1 MNKKTRKKEIYK
13 MINGLNWLS
22 KLSFITHTTSQ
33 LENSFFRLLAGQ
45 NQTSNNEN
53 EVIIESFK
61 PNGSHLV
68 DQNKLYKGES
78 VEEGKAIP
86 PPKDLIRLCRQCD
99 WNVFMQNCRNNPEKL
114 HWIGSHGQNLL
125 HFLCTRRPNLC
136 AVAVF
141 TTLHREAIVKEDHD
155 GCLPIHMAMTN
166 GASHEVICT
175 LIRQAPETIFHANK
189 WNYYPFDW
197 IWKRCKYEL
206 KHVEEDEEEE
216 NRIWIT
222 IKELIRAASIQ
233 SGAIQSGTMLHL
245 AMDFDCPVDMINCI
259 IQRFPKLSMEKDS
272 NGRTC
277 LARAVS
283 TKHIPS
289 SELIQMLLEVDM
301 KSALEADAVGRIP
314 IHLAIS
320 NQISWSAGV
329 CHLFRAAPISI
340 QVKDPVTNLYPF
352 QLMANQA
359 DKKDSHLSV
368 TDLFEL
374 LSLCPSVL
382 K

>member
-1 MNKKTRKKEIYK
+1 
-13 MINGLNWLS
+13 MINGLSWLS

-33 LENSFFRLLAGQ
+33 LETSFFRLLAGQ

-53 EVIIESFK
+53 GVIESF
-61 PNGSHLV
+61 NELSDSHFV
-68 DQNKLYKGES
+68 DQNELYKGES
-78 VEEGKAIP
+78 VKEGKVIP
-86 PPKDLIRLCRQCD
+86 PPKDLIRLCRQSD
-99 WNVFMQNCRNNPEKL
+99 WDLFIQNCRNNPDKL

-136 AVAVF
+136 VVEVF
-141 TTLHREAIVKEDHD
+141 TALYRDAIVNEDHD

-189 WNYYPFDW
+189 WDYCPFEW

-206 KHVEEDEEEE
+206 EHVDEEDEEEE
-216 NRIWIT
+216 KCIWNT
-222 IKELIRAASIQ
+222 INELIRAASIQ

-245 AMDFDCPVDMINCI
+245 AMDFDSPVDMIKCI
-259 IQRFPKLSMEKDS
+259 IQRFPKMSMEKDS

-283 TKHIPS
+283 TKHNPS
-289 SELIQMLLEVDM
+289 SELILILLEVDM
-301 KSALEADAVGRIP
+301 QSAVEVDALGRLP
-314 IHLAIS
+314 MHLAIS
-320 NQISWSAGV
+320 NQISWRAGV
-329 CHLFRAAPISI
+329 CYLFRAAPISI
-340 QVKDPVTNLYPF
+340 QLNDPVTNLYPF
-352 QLMANQA
+352 QLMASQA
-359 DKKDSHLSV
+359 DKKDSHLALI
-368 TDLFEL
+368 DLFEL
-374 LSLCPSVL
+374 LSLCPTVL